1 MRTKKAF
8 LEDEKR
14 SLARPTER
22 EQIVKRLLCIDR
34 DSIGGDWTT
43 RRLGFRLI

>member
-14 SLARPTER
+14 SFARPTKR
-22 EQIVKRLLCIDR
+22 EQFVERLLRIYR

-43 RRLGFRLI
+43 RRLGFNLI